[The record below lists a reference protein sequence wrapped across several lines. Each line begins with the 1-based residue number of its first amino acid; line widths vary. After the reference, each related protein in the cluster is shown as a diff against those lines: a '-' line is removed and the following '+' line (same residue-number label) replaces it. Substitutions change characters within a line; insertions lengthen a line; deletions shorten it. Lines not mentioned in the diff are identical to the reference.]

1 MEGQDEGVNY
11 GSSEAVI
18 HPEELE
24 EEEEED
30 EEEILEEN
38 EDAEE
43 IELQGV
49 EGINDVQLASQP
61 SSSKKKKTQQPR
73 NHHKPIVGRET
84 SFSSKYMPYHPRYP
98 EEMELLVC
106 TPNEGT
112 ESNVHL

>member
-11 GSSEAVI
+11 
-18 HPEELE
+18 E

-73 NHHKPIVGRET
+73 NHHKPIVGREFKVWKVT
-84 SFSSKYMPYHPRYP
+84 QYFK
-98 EEMELLVC
+98 
-106 TPNEGT
+106 
-112 ESNVHL
+112 